1 MVLAGIDYSIS
12 CPSICIHNTESGPLS
27 FENCCFY
34 FNQES
39 ITKKEA
45 SRRESLSFPNIFWS
59 PRFLTDNPELRYY
72 YLVDWALSICLE
84 SNVSVAILE
93 AYALGAKGLIFNIA
107 EATGIL
113 KHYFFRNGIQLILIP
128 PTENKKSFS
137 GKGNANKQLM
147 IETFNQKNGIN
158 ISKHFGYDSI
168 FTGSPISDIVDSY
181 SLIDT
186 YLKRSFPN
194 GTD

>member
-1 MVLAGIDYSIS
+1 MIIAGIDYSIS
-12 CPSICIHNTESGPLS
+12 CPAITIYNTDSGSLS

-34 FNQES
+34 FNQER

-45 SRRESLSFPNIFWS
+45 SRRENLSFPNLFWTS
-59 PRFLTDNPELRYY
+59 RPLSNNPELRYY
-72 YLVDWALSICLE
+72 LLADWALSICLE
-84 SNVSVAILE
+84 SNVSIAILE
-93 AYALGAKGLIFNIA
+93 DYALGAKGLIFNIA
-107 EATGIL
+107 ETTGIL
-113 KHYFFRNGIQLILIP
+113 KHYLFRNGIQIVTYP

-147 IETFNQKNGIN
+147 IESFNQKNGIN
-158 ISKHFGYDSI
+158 ISEHFGYDSC

-186 YLKRSFPN
+186 YLKRN
-194 GTD
+194 YDDIH